1 MSETLLQVK
10 ELSVR
15 IGSGDRAIR
24 PVDAVSFQIRR
35 GETFALLGESGCGK
49 SMTALA
55 LLRLLPQPAGEIVGG
70 SVRLNGEELL
80 SLPETGMRAV
90 RGGRIA
96 MIFQEPMTSLNPVMT
111 IGDQIAESLEQ
122 HKDLRGA
129 QARPRVVELLDD
141 VGIPDAARRYR
152 EYPHQLSG
160 GMKQRVMIAMALA
173 GDPDLLIADEPT
185 TALDVTIQA
194 QVLELIRRQQEKR
207 GMAVL
212 LITHDLGVVSEMAD
226 RIAVMY
232 AGQLVEQAPRA
243 LFFGQAQHPYSNKL
257 FAALPDS
264 SKREERLTVI
274 PGTVPLLNQTF
285 HGCRF
290 ADRCERAWDICQQQV
305 PGWFETA
312 SEQGEALA
320 PRGYPGVQ
328 GEALAP
334 RGYPGVQG
342 EALAPRGYPGVQG
355 VRCHLADPT
364 LSAPE
369 SRISG
374 DDAAAQPVRTSIT
387 SKNELLEVDEL
398 KIHFP
403 IHKGLFKR
411 IVGEVRAV
419 DGVSLSIAEGQT
431 LALVGESGC
440 GKTTVG
446 KGILQL
452 LKTTAGTVRFESV
465 ELTELKGEA
474 LRSRRSDF
482 QIIFQDPYSSMNPR
496 MRIVDIIEEGMIAQ
510 RIGANSIQR
519 RQRAQ
524 ELLRQV
530 GLRPDHIHLYPHEF
544 SGGQRQRIC
553 IARALA
559 VNPKLIV
566 CDEPTSAL
574 DVSVQAQI
582 LNLLQDLQRE
592 LGLSFLFIT
601 HDLSVV
607 SYIADRV
614 AVMYL
619 GRIVEEGAVNE
630 VLEDPRHPYT
640 QALLSAVPRIDDES
654 ERKII
659 RLEGDLPSPSNP
671 PQGCHFHP
679 RCQQARPECGK
690 SYPQVTRLSESRMV
704 RCHLVDS
711 QLA

>member
-1 MSETLLQVK
+1 MLLEVK

-15 IGSGDRAIR
+15 IGTGDSAIR
-24 PVDAVSFQIRR
+24 PVDAVSFEIRR

-70 SVRLNGEELL
+70 SVRLNGDELL
-80 SLPETGMRAV
+80 SLPENGMRAV
-90 RGGRIA
+90 RGGRMA
-96 MIFQEPMTSLNPVMT
+96 MIFQEPMTSLNPVMA

-122 HKDLRGA
+122 HKGLRGA
-129 QARPRVVELLDD
+129 QARKKVVELLDD
-141 VGIPDAARRYR
+141 VGIPDAARRYG

-160 GMKQRVMIAMALA
+160 GMKQRIMIAIALA

-194 QVLELIRRQQEKR
+194 QVLELIRNLQKQR

-232 AGQLVEQAPRA
+232 AVQLVEQAPRSI
-243 LFFGQAQHPYSNKL
+243 FFGQAQHPYSHKL

-264 SKREERLTVI
+264 SKRETRLTTI

-285 HGCRF
+285 YGCRF
-290 ADRCERAWDICQQQV
+290 ADRCERAWDVCQSRV
-305 PGWFETA
+305 PDWFEITP
-312 SEQGEALA
+312 EQGE
-320 PRGYPGVQ
+320 
-328 GEALAP
+328 
-334 RGYPGVQG
+334 
-342 EALAPRGYPGVQG
+342 VQG
-355 VRCHLADPT
+355 VRCHLADST
-364 LSAPE
+364 LSAPA
-369 SRISG
+369 SPTVG
-374 DDAAAQPVRTSIT
+374 DAVTAQPARTST
-387 SKNELLEVDEL
+387 GSQGALLEVDEL
-398 KIHFP
+398 KVHFP

-411 IVGEVRAV
+411 VVGQVRAV
-419 DGVSLSIAEGQT
+419 DGVSLSIAKGQT

-452 LKTTAGTVRFESV
+452 LKTTAGSVHFESV
-465 ELTELKGEA
+465 DLTQLNSKT
-474 LRSRRSDF
+474 LRGRRSDF

-496 MRIVDIIEEGMIAQ
+496 MSIVDIIEEGMIAQ
-510 RIGANSIQR
+510 RIGSNAQQR

-530 GLRPDHIHLYPHEF
+530 GLRPEHIHRYPHEF
-544 SGGQRQRIC
+544 SGGQRQRVC

-559 VNPKLIV
+559 VDPKLIV

-619 GRIVEEGAVNE
+619 GRIVEEGE
-630 VLEDPRHPYT
+630 VSEILEDPKHPYT
-640 QALLSAVPRIDDES
+640 QALLSAVPRINDDS
-654 ERKII
+654 DRKVI

-679 RCQQARPECGK
+679 RCQQAMPECGS
-690 SYPQVTRLSESRMV
+690 SYPQVTHLSKTRLV
-704 RCHLVDS
+704 RCHLARDAAAEPV
-711 QLA
+711 

>member
-1 MSETLLQVK
+1 MSEVLLQVK

-15 IGSGDRAIR
+15 IGSGDSAIR

-55 LLRLLPQPAGEIVGG
+55 LLRLLPQPVGKIVGG
-70 SVRLNGEELL
+70 SVQLNGEELL
-80 SLPETGMRAV
+80 SLPETHMRAV

-122 HKDLRGA
+122 HKGLRGA
-129 QARPRVVELLDD
+129 KMQQRVVELLDD
-141 VGIPDAARRYR
+141 VGIPDAARRYG

-194 QVLELIRRQQEKR
+194 QVLELIRQLQKKH

-212 LITHDLGVVSEMAD
+212 LITHDLGVVSDMAD

-232 AGQLVEQAPRA
+232 AGQLVEQAPRDV
-243 LFFGQAQHPYSNKL
+243 FFGHAQHPYSNKL

-285 HGCRF
+285 YGCRF

-305 PGWFETA
+305 PGWFEIA
-312 SEQGEALA
+312 SQQGEALA

-364 LSAPE
+364 LSAPA
-369 SRISG
+369 SRPAG
-374 DDAAAQPVRTSIT
+374 DEVTAPAVRTST
-387 SKNELLEVDEL
+387 APNNALLEVDEL
-398 KIHFP
+398 KVHFP

-411 IVGEVRAV
+411 VIGQVRAV
-419 DGVSLSIAEGQT
+419 DGVSLSITEGQT

-452 LKTTAGTVRFESV
+452 LKPTAGSVCFESV
-465 ELTELKGEA
+465 ELTRLKGEA

-496 MRIVDIIEEGMIAQ
+496 MSIVDIIEEGMIAQ
-510 RIGANSIQR
+510 RIGANAQQR

-530 GLRPDHIHLYPHEF
+530 GLRPEHIHHYPHEF

-619 GRIVEEGAVNE
+619 GRIVEEGEVNE
-630 VLEDPRHPYT
+630 VLEDPKHPYT
-640 QALLSAVPRIDDES
+640 QALLSAVPRINGES
-654 ERKII
+654 DRKVI

-679 RCQQARPECGK
+679 RCQQAMPECST
-690 SYPQVTRLSESRMV
+690 SYPQVTHLSESRTV
-704 RCHLVDS
+704 RCHLVHN
-711 QLA
+711 